1 VWWEWKRR
9 RESAFYRQNGR
20 VGQRQVERG
29 HKPYRMLHVWAR
41 MLLICNENENG
52 WTDLDAGNYAH
63 LCNSFLVIWM
73 LISLA
78 PEFLE

>member
-1 VWWEWKRR
+1 
-9 RESAFYRQNGR
+9 
-20 VGQRQVERG
+20 
-29 HKPYRMLHVWAR
+29 MLHVWAR